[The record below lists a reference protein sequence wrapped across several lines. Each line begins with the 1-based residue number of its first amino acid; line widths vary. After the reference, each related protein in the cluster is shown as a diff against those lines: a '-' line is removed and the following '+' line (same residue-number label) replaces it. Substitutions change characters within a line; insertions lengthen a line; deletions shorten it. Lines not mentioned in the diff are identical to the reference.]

1 MRFTATNSASFLCK
15 IRVSELVT
23 TMVQGYTAGGNTYAP

>member
-1 MRFTATNSASFLCK
+1 MRSTATNSASFLCK

-23 TMVQGYTAGGNTYAP
+23 TMVQGYTAGGFDYVP